1 MKTLGGSTFHQEKQ
15 VKKKKTPKKG
25 SPILQLQMNCYK
37 FPFSMVLLNDEINMY
52 AKGNEVMVNVKQ
64 E

>member
-15 VKKKKTPKKG
+15 VKKKPQKKG